1 MAPASF
7 FRVRS
12 SSQLLTLTV
21 AFTILATLVLPSQAP
36 ARSPNLIL
44 IFIDD
49 LGYADIGP
57 FGATRYAT
65 PHLDRMAAEG
75 MRFTN
80 FEVSSAVCSAS
91 RAGLLTGC
99 YHQRISIF
107 NALGPNATHG
117 LHSQERTIA
126 EMCRE
131 KGYATACFG
140 KWHLGHHPK
149 FLPRQ
154 HGFDEYYGLPYSNDM
169 WPYHPEA
176 GTGPDGKTV
185 RRAGYPNLPLIEN
198 DRVVDAEVTAE
209 EQSHLTKQ
217 YTERAVRF
225 IERNQTRPFF
235 LYLPHTMVHVPLFV
249 SEAARGRSGA
259 GTFADVVHEVDWSVG
274 QVMDTVD
281 RLGLREDTWVVFT
294 SDNGPWLSYGNHA
307 GSAYPLREGKGTSF
321 EGGFRVPTLM
331 RWPGVIPAGTT
342 CDELAS
348 TIDILPTMAEAIQA
362 SPAPHP
368 IDGHS
373 LLPLMKAEPGAVS
386 PHEYFCYFYATGEL
400 QAIRDRRWKLFFP
413 HASRSLG
420 PRFGGRDGMP
430 VAYSPLPIGP
440 SLYDLSRDIR
450 ESHNVHEQYPD
461 VVERLS
467 ALAEQARAE
476 LGDSL
481 TRRKGTGIRE
491 HGQLL
496 EGDDRLAW

>member
-91 RAGLLTGC
+91 RAALLTGC
-99 YHQRISIF
+99 YHQRLSVF

-117 LHSQERTIA
+117 LHPDERTIA

-149 FLPRQ
+149 FLPLNQ
-154 HGFDEYYGLPYSNDM
+154 GFDEYFGLPYSNDM
-169 WPYHPEA
+169 WPYHPDA
-176 GTGPDGKTV
+176 RTGADGKTA

-198 DRVVDAEVTAE
+198 DRVMDSEVTAE
-209 EQSHLTKQ
+209 EQSRLTRQ
-217 YTERAVRF
+217 YTERAVQF
-225 IERNQTRPFF
+225 IERNRERPFF

-249 SEAARGRSGA
+249 SPERQGRSGA
-259 GTFADVVHEVDWSVG
+259 GTFGDVVQEVDWSVG
-274 QVMDTVD
+274 MILDTLD
-281 RLGLREDTWVVFT
+281 RLGLTRDSWVVFT
-294 SDNGPWLSYGNHA
+294 SDNGPWLSYGDHA

-373 LLPLMKAEPGAVS
+373 LLPLMKAEPGAVT

-413 HASRSLG
+413 HQSQTLG
-420 PRFGGRDGMP
+420 PGRGGHHGTPAGYTRP
-430 VAYSPLPIGP
+430 QIASP
-440 SLYDLSRDIR
+440 LYDLQRDIR
-450 ESHNVHEQYPD
+450 ESHDVRALHPD
-461 VVERLS
+461 VVERLEQM
-467 ALAEQARAE
+467 AEMARAE

-481 TRRKGTGIRE
+481 TQRKGAGVRE
-491 HGQLL
+491 HGVLSA
-496 EGDDRLAW
+496 GDARLSW